1 MNNKESVKRLV
12 FNREQAS
19 KIVSIISEDEAV
31 LLQMIEN
38 ILLAL
43 NNPIVME
50 HYNNYPKYIE
60 EYGIENLLK
69 RKVEFKENDKFEFEV
84 ANLLMALQLL
94 ISCAFELIKE
104 GKIVDY
110 NKHRQEVAEKNN
122 FKIYAIESIINM
134 LGFEYFMA
142 NIYNLVIL
150 VVGKEN
156 YKIITEL
163 FSNEDMSMLE
173 KDNLFND
180 NSVMQYNKEIV
191 IWFGMIRVFIDL
203 MTCIVELNTEKGNSE
218 ME

>member
-19 KIVSIISEDEAV
+19 KIVSIISEGEVV

-84 ANLLMALQLL
+84 ANMLMALQLL

-104 GKIVDY
+104 DKLVDY
-110 NKHRQEVAEKNN
+110 NKYRQEAAEKSN
-122 FKIYAIESIINM
+122 FRIYAIESIVNM
-134 LGFEYFMA
+134 IGFEYFMA
-142 NIYNLVIL
+142 HIYNLVIL

-163 FSNEDMSMLE
+163 FSNEDISMLE

-203 MTCIVELNTEKGNSE
+203 MACIVELNAEKDNLE
-218 ME
+218 M

>member
-12 FNREQAS
+12 HNQEQAS
-19 KIVSIISEDEAV
+19 KIVSIISEDEAI

-38 ILLAL
+38 ILFAL

-69 RKVEFKENDKFEFEV
+69 RKVEFEENDKFEFEV
-84 ANLLMALQLL
+84 ANMLMALQLL

-104 GKIVDY
+104 GKLVDY

-122 FKIYAIESIINM
+122 FRIYAIESIINM
-134 LGFEYFMA
+134 LGFKYFMTH
-142 NIYNLVIL
+142 IYNLVIL
-150 VVGKEN
+150 VVGEDN
-156 YKIITEL
+156 YKIITKL
-163 FSNEDMSMLE
+163 FSNEDISMLE
-173 KDNLFND
+173 KDNLFTD

-203 MTCIVELNTEKGNSE
+203 IACIVELNADKDNLE
-218 ME
+218 M